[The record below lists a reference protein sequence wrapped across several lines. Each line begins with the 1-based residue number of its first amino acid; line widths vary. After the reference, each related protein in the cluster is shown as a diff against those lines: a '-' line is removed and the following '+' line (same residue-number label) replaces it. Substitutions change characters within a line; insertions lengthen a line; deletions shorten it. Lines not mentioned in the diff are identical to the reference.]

1 MNTFKIYNKVIG
13 LALVA
18 LTFMACSDT
27 WDDHYDKKGEGTNDA
42 TLWQAISQNGNLSNF
57 AKVVQACG
65 YDKALN
71 SSQVFTVFAP
81 TNDNFSAQEAEEL
94 IAGYNAEK
102 GKVIEDDNTV
112 IKEFIQNHIAMY
124 NHSVSPMRDDS
135 LVMMNGKNMFLTSGS
150 FGGNQILSSN
160 VHYNNGVLFTIQGK
174 AQYFPTVFEYL
185 RKDADLDSIASF
197 FYNTRFYRKEFVPGR
212 SVAGGLENGKTVYL
226 DSVFVQQN
234 DLWDYLWAYTNEE
247 DSTYWM
253 VVPTNQVWKQLIEE
267 YEPYFNYDNNV
278 PYRDSMAYTLPR
290 MAIVNGTTFSR
301 TVNTDSHLTDSALS
315 TSAAE
320 TYTSR
325 EYSWGNKNLHYYQFG
340 GKSAVN
346 TQKPLSATGIFTG
359 TDDVVCSN
367 GLVRK
372 TNDWKINKLNTFYQ
386 WIIIEAEEGSSVKEV
401 SKQENSTTHDMEPTI
416 KAVTRRVMSDNRFNG
431 KVWSNA
437 FVEFQQQKTTVNH
450 TVTFNIRNVLS
461 NIPYDIY
468 LVTAPALANDSNATE
483 AERIPCK
490 MECAIYYHDQN
501 GETQRT
507 SLKSSFSNNPNIVD
521 YILLSDPE
529 KGFEFPTA
537 TYGLTEAEPQI
548 TLELKTKVSS
558 SELRTKK
565 FDRTMRIDCIMLVP
579 HGISNVNEERFEI
592 APHGDGDIFQWLKN

>member
-42 TLWQAISQNGNLSNF
+42 TLWQAITQNGNLSNF

-102 GKVIEDDNTV
+102 GKVMDDDNTV

-267 YEPYFNYDNNV
+267 YEPYFNYDKNV
-278 PYRDSMAYTLPR
+278 SFRDSMAYTLPR
-290 MAIVNGTTFSR
+290 LAIVDGTTFSR

-325 EYSWGNKNLHYYQFG
+325 EYMWGNKNLHYYQFG

-507 SLKSSFSNNPNIVD
+507 SLKSSFSNNPNIMD
-521 YILLSDPE
+521 YILLSDAE
-529 KGFEFPTA
+529 KGFSFPTA

-579 HGISNVNEERFEI
+579 HGISNVDEERFEI
-592 APHGDGDIFQWLKN
+592 APHGDGDIYQWRKY